1 MEPLPRYPLAPTALG
16 GGNELSVGDLV
27 AATLFEHA
35 GTPASDE
42 PLHTTV
48 ELEPDPVTGE
58 WRVRWPVAHGGIIGS
73 ISSADRAAYRSID
86 TLHSAGLVPSAHAR
100 ISFDGLTAV
109 HRVVVQLAPPTMC
122 VPRNNLLPGALL
134 LPGTVPGEAPVYVHV
149 ANGEFTA
156 AETMLMSPGQ
166 WLVGLHL
173 HEHTV
178 VVTCGG
184 RVLGTLDGKQAG
196 PVREKLA
203 ALFAQGSDV
212 KARAWA
218 VDGSISVDVTR
229 TPGMF
234 PVRTLPPLPLPAGP
248 EIDIPSAEVFEFA
261 DGSIA
266 VTVDLRS
273 AIDPEDWVQPRPGGR
288 TVGRVSAAHEKTEA
302 APENPAASQ
311 LMPAAA
317 TTPAT
322 AVELEP
328 AEDSPTQYFPAFVDF
343 SPSVSSDGDAAA
355 TETYLTEVE
364 KVRLRRA
371 RRDKHGPKHSRDDIV
386 EQEYTGR
393 HRKDD

>member
-16 GGNELSVGDLV
+16 GGTELSVGNLV

-35 GTPASDE
+35 GAPAPDE
-42 PLHTTV
+42 PLQTTV
-48 ELEPDPVTGE
+48 ELEPDPLTGE
-58 WRVRWPVAHGGIIGS
+58 WRVRWPVAHGGIIGA
-73 ISSADRAAYRSID
+73 ISAADREAYRCVD
-86 TLHSAGLVPSAHAR
+86 TLHGAGLVPAAQAR
-100 ISFDGLTAV
+100 IYFDSLTAS
-109 HRVVVQLAPPTMC
+109 HRVVVLLAPAAMC

-173 HEHTV
+173 HEQTV

-184 RVLGTLDGKQAG
+184 RVLGTLDGHHSG
-196 PVREKLA
+196 PVRERIA

-229 TPGMF
+229 TPGAF

-248 EIDIPSAEVFEFA
+248 EIDVPAAEVFQFS

-266 VTVDLRS
+266 VTVDLAF

-288 TVGRVSAAHEKTEA
+288 TVARVAR
-302 APENPAASQ
+302 
-311 LMPAAA
+311 
-317 TTPAT
+317 T
-322 AVELEP
+322 AEP

-343 SPSVSSDGDAAA
+343 TPPRSADGDNAANEA
-355 TETYLTEVE
+355 YLTEVE

-371 RRDKHGPKHSRDDIV
+371 QRTTHGPKHSKDDV
-386 EQEYTGR
+386 APQEYTGR

>member
-16 GGNELSVGDLV
+16 GGTELSVGDLV
-27 AATLFEHA
+27 TATLFEHA
-35 GTPASDE
+35 GTPDSTE

-48 ELEPDPVTGE
+48 ELEPDPLTGE
-58 WRVRWPVAHGGIIGS
+58 WRVRWPVAHGGIIGA
-73 ISSADRAAYRSID
+73 ISAADRAAYRSID
-86 TLHSAGLVPSAHAR
+86 TLHSAGLVPTAHAR
-100 ISFDGLTAV
+100 ISFDRLTAA
-109 HRVVVQLAPPTMC
+109 HRVIVQLAPATMC

-149 ANGEFTA
+149 ADGEFTA

-248 EIDIPSAEVFEFA
+248 EIDIPAAEVFEFA

-288 TVGRVSAAHEKTEA
+288 TVGRVSAAHAETDA
-302 APENPAASQ
+302 TPEIPSSSP
-311 LMPAAA
+311 MMPTVSTPAAA
-317 TTPAT
+317 A
-322 AVELEP
+322 EMEP

-355 TETYLTEVE
+355 SETYLTEVE

-371 RRDKHGPKHSRDDIV
+371 RRDKHGPKHSRDDIA